1 MAAAAVRLRLV
12 RRTAARDDRE
22 ARSAPD
28 HPWTSHRRIV
38 QLVGAASD
46 RRTYCASESVE
57 NNGMAEPQTGPLDS
71 AYAKLRRG
79 ESRHVEMGRTLK
91 EFVRSSDGGA
101 PYGIHFES

>member
-1 MAAAAVRLRLV
+1 
-12 RRTAARDDRE
+12 
-22 ARSAPD
+22 
-28 HPWTSHRRIV
+28 
-38 QLVGAASD
+38 
-46 RRTYCASESVE
+46 
-57 NNGMAEPQTGPLDS
+57 MAEPQTGPLDS